1 MYEIKKILLNCGVF
15 NLPKWAYKIELIIN
29 HN

>member
-1 MYEIKKILLNCGVF
+1 MYEIKKILLNCNVF